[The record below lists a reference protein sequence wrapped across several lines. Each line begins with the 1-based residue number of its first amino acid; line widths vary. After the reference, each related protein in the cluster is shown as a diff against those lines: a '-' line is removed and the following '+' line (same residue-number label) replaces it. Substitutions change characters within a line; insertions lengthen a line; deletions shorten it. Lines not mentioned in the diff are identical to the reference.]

1 MHHRLWINTKYN
13 LEKNRRK
20 TEKDLSSIMKLK
32 KERLQKPNWDR
43 YRRLLEQEKN

>member
-13 LEKNRRK
+13 FEKNRQK

-32 KERLQKPNWDR
+32 KERLQKPNWDQ